1 MAKKPAPRDRKAR
14 VGNQPGSALS
24 AAEKTKK
31 PAYKKPAS
39 TAFQRLTELVKW
51 VDLVIEVLDGRL
63 PVSTK
68 HPKSEEIFGS
78 RPRLIIYSK
87 SDLADATRLKRYVKR
102 LNEEYASPEWRGAPV
117 KAVVLCLKGRE
128 NKTTFVEAALSLTK
142 PKRDTL
148 ERRGLLPRPMRA
160 CVVGI
165 PNVGKSSLINWFIGK
180 KHAKVGDSPG
190 VTKGTQWIRVHPDLE
205 MLDTPGILPPNLFGE
220 ETMAKLSVLNLVP
233 GDTYDPLTAAQVG
246 IKLLKRH
253 YVARLEEYVS
263 GLPESENALEH
274 IAKRKG
280 FLAKGAKPDERRAAN
295 TFLHDIRDGKLGDL
309 TLDDIG

>member
-1 MAKKPAPRDRKAR
+1 MGKKPAPRDRKAR
-14 VGNQPGSALS
+14 VGKPPGSASS

-68 HPKSEEIFGS
+68 HPKSDEIFGS

-87 SDLADATRLKRYVKR
+87 ADLSDSTRLKRYVKR
-102 LNEEYASPEWRGAPV
+102 LNEEYSSADWKGAPV
-117 KAVVLCLKGRE
+117 RAVVLSLKGHD
-128 NKTTFVEAALSLTK
+128 NKATFVDAALSLTR
-142 PKRDTL
+142 PKRETL

-165 PNVGKSSLINWFIGK
+165 PNVGKSTLINWFIGK

-220 ETMAKLSVLNLVP
+220 ETMVKLSVLNLVP
-233 GDTYDPLTAAQVG
+233 SDTYDALTASQIG
-246 IKLLKRH
+246 IELLKRH
-253 YVARLEEYVS
+253 YASRLEDYVPGLTTCENSLEY
-263 GLPESENALEH
+263 

-280 FLAKGAKPDERRAAN
+280 YLAKGAKPDERRSAN
-295 TFLHDIRDGKLGDL
+295 TFLRDIRAGKLGTI